1 MRLSESRI
9 RRIIRE
15 ELVKEG
21 NRRAVAAGQA
31 WVEWSLTRWSGRSL
45 NEGSGDGG
53 DIELRAINGRVVAR
67 MLRDS
72 GEPLLASLI
81 MNSDRPGASEYIW
94 DQILKQGKESQRH
107 WTIDLPLE
115 NVVHRGMSLHDMG
128 FRNCEIVVTVG
139 LTFGA
144 APIYDFHE
152 RISGEVRIDV
162 DFFADDRFGKR
173 LRLGE
178 LRQGGLRSSGKF
190 SPPPSSLSDVQ
201 HASFAAQD
209 VDIGYLDHLV
219 ARREAAMYI

>member
-21 NRRAVAAGQA
+21 NRRAVAA
-31 WVEWSLTRWSGRSL
+31 
-45 NEGSGDGG
+45 G

-173 LRLGE
+173 IRLGE